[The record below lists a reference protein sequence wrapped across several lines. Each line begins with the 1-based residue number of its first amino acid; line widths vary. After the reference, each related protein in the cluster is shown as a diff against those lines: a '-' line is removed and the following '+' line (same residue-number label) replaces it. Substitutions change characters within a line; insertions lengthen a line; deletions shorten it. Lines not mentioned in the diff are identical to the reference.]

1 MSREV
6 KNINPELA
14 KKFLERERRLGKSI
28 GLLTGLFFFV
38 YFPGIVLRK
47 VHAVMRLYNN
57 ISHIIRLVDK
67 VHQLPTIL
75 GFCIY
80 LQIDPNARITST
92 TPTIVCSI
100 INWSIG
106 IIDPLVYLTRR
117 KKYRDSVKNLILFRE
132 TGNAFDERS
141 TRTTRTTKGFSTSRA
156 KSVHMKLT
164 EMNNSTS
171 VQASDDC
178 ENPK

>member
-57 ISHIIRLVDK
+57 I
-67 VHQLPTIL
+67 
-75 GFCIY
+75 
-80 LQIDPNARITST
+80 
-92 TPTIVCSI
+92 
-100 INWSIG
+100 
-106 IIDPLVYLTRR
+106 
-117 KKYRDSVKNLILFRE
+117 
-132 TGNAFDERS
+132 
-141 TRTTRTTKGFSTSRA
+141 
-156 KSVHMKLT
+156 
-164 EMNNSTS
+164 
-171 VQASDDC
+171 
-178 ENPK
+178 

>member
-28 GLLTGLFFFV
+28 GLLTGLFFLV

-47 VHAVMRLYNN
+47 VCIIMKLYNYVWN
-57 ISHIIRLVDK
+57 IILVNT
-67 VHQLPTIL
+67 VHWLPNIL
-75 GFCIY
+75 KFCTY
-80 LQIDPNARITST
+80 LQYDSNARITRT
-92 TPTIVCSI
+92 TLTIVCSI

-117 KKYRDSVKNLILFRE
+117 KKYRDSVKNLLLFKE
-132 TGNAFDERS
+132 TGTAFDERS
-141 TRTTRTTKGFSTSRA
+141 TRSTRTTKGFSTSRA
-156 KSVHMKLT
+156 KSTHIRLT
-164 EMNNSTS
+164 EINSR
-171 VQASDDC
+171 ASIQVSEDC
-178 ENPK
+178 EKPK

>member
-57 ISHIIRLVDK
+57 IWLLDK
-67 VHQLPTIL
+67 VHWLPNIFW
-75 GFCIY
+75 FCIY

-117 KKYRDSVKNLILFRE
+117 KKYRESVKNLILFRA
-132 TGNAFDERS
+132 TGKAFDERS

>member
-6 KNINPELA
+6 RNINPELA

-28 GLLTGLFFFV
+28 GLLTGLFFLV

-57 ISHIIRLVDK
+57 MSNIILDK
-67 VHQLPTIL
+67 VHWLPTIIW
-75 GFCIY
+75 FCIY

-92 TPTIVCSI
+92 TPTIACSI

-156 KSVHMKLT
+156 KSVHMKMT